1 MRLTNALLT
10 ISSNV
15 PIAESRYERPES
27 GANSAHHDA
36 AICTG
41 PRTKPKKQFSP
52 PKRRVCM
59 YCGDWYECR
68 DHVTPVCMSYVFRS
82 YNPDDTVFCCHLCNQ
97 LAGSFPAT
105 SVQDKAFHLMNRY
118 EFKFRKVLALPPWS
132 EEEICEVRGYLKTK
146 IHRNEKLRILI
157 RQKLLNLDLVT
168 LGYDP

>member
-82 YNPDDTVFCCHLCNQ
+82 YNADDTVFCCHL
-97 LAGSFPAT
+97 L
-105 SVQDKAFHLMNRY
+105 NRY